1 MSGILPCLRGGSDRP
16 KQGDFPLSQSEALP
30 DDGQK
35 RGGCMR
41 VRFTTL
47 PKVNS
52 DEELVQVVRS
62 SREECGDI
70 VELNLWDIHEREP
83 MRCWTC
89 GKTVAERLD

>member
-1 MSGILPCLRGGSDRP
+1 MNGILPCLGVGATDRNRGISPCRRVRLCLMMV
-16 KQGDFPLSQSEALP
+16 K
-30 DDGQK
+30 K
-35 RGGCMR
+35 GGVCMR

-52 DEELVQVVRS
+52 DEGLVQVVRS

-70 VELNLWDIHEREP
+70 VELHLWDIHEREP